1 MDSLLAP
8 TQNQTLEKYMGV
20 NFITFVAQRG
30 EIHTIENFPIDGDI
44 FLSLHI
50 YSFIRS
56 FVDLLE
62 IHILV

>member
-8 TQNQTLEKYMGV
+8 TQNQTLEKYTGV

-50 YSFIRS
+50 
-56 FVDLLE
+56 
-62 IHILV
+62 H